1 MSNQNSASSKCYTW
15 NKKLIENIAS
25 SIHKPP
31 DINIATYREISL
43 IKVLI
48 QLQRSDTT
56 CKGAL
61 LRLLQDSRYGIEFT
75 YIFSGMVKTLIDIDL
90 SCILPKLA
98 LVEETKIKEYKK
110 HRLADMEHKCLIMLR
125 KKNFLFYVKIFHKSI
140 PLAMFWSRFVQTLK
154 PKKI

>member
-48 QLQRSDTT
+48 PLQRSDTT

-61 LRLLQDSRYGIEFT
+61 LR
-75 YIFSGMVKTLIDIDL
+75 
-90 SCILPKLA
+90 
-98 LVEETKIKEYKK
+98 
-110 HRLADMEHKCLIMLR
+110 
-125 KKNFLFYVKIFHKSI
+125 
-140 PLAMFWSRFVQTLK
+140 
-154 PKKI
+154 